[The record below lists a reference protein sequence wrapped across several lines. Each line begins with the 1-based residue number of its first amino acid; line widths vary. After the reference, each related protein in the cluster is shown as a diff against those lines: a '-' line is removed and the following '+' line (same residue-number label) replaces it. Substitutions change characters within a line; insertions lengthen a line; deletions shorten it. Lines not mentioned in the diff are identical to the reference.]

1 MTQARVD
8 EIKEDYL
15 KVSGSVQWE
24 GRKEGEGEKAN
35 FTSSPKKSTSSLQAY
50 ETSCRLILIKS
61 SRRSRVT

>member
-24 GRKEGEGEKAN
+24 GRKE
-35 FTSSPKKSTSSLQAY
+35 KK
-50 ETSCRLILIKS
+50 E
-61 SRRSRVT
+61 RVDGND